1 MSRENFFKIILDHF
15 SVSEKIHSSAQPPI
29 NMKNTHLVIKSLAPL
44 FQVGIKQAERHGL
57 EEIRISRARAKE
69 ILHLLSASK
78 KELETNDPQPHHFAH
93 LDKIMFG
100 MNNALAAASL

>member
-1 MSRENFFKIILDHF
+1 
-15 SVSEKIHSSAQPPI
+15 
-29 NMKNTHLVIKSLAPL
+29 MKNTHLVIKSLAPL